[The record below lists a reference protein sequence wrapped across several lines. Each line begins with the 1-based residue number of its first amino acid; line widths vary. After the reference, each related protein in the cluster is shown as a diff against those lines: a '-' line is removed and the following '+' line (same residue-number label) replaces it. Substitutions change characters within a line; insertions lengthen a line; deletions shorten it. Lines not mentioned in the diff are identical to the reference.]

1 MNQFFIIYLLYSM
14 QGVLL
19 LAFSLLITFLIS
31 RTTSLKPLIHYEDYS
46 EYLPI
51 VTSNIYADLL
61 IILVTFTGVLG
72 SGKSWQVL
80 TRWYKKYRLSAM
92 MADILIGVIYLLIAR
107 YIVHA
112 NRMDVSLFEFGVL
125 AVGVQLVLDFL
136 FYIFFSLVP
145 KGSNHM
151 LDLFKDWAKYA
162 KLDALWGDSI
172 LILVGVVLSSYLHTQ
187 SLNTNLFM
195 LIMGLYLIPYVIHM
209 RD

>member
-1 MNQFFIIYLLYSM
+1 M
-14 QGVLL
+14 QGELL
-19 LAFSLLITFLIS
+19 LAFSLLVTYVIS
-31 RTTSLKPLIHYEDYS
+31 KTTDLKPLTNYEDYS

-72 SGKSWQVL
+72 NGKSWKVL
-80 TRWYKKYRLSAM
+80 TKWYKKYRLSAM

-107 YIVHA
+107 YIAHTLQL
-112 NRMDVSLFEFGVL
+112 NMSLFEFGLV

-136 FYIFFSLVP
+136 FYIFFTFVP

-172 LILVGVVLSSYLHTQ
+172 LILVGVVLSSYLHAQ
-187 SLNTNLFM
+187 SLNTNLFTM
-195 LIMGLYLIPYVIHM
+195 LVGLYLIPYVIHM